1 VGASFSVCAA
11 FARASI
17 HHAATDVF
25 RWRYTAFDWLS
36 LGLLFMA
43 RFLRPVC
50 MIPGGILVAAAT
62 AAAQAGPAAPPVASA
77 STIASASTVEQAIDL
92 AAKGRCQEALP
103 VLKKSAARVPDKD
116 LKYRAAMATARCAM
130 SLGQAETAVTALFL
144 LNREFP
150 HDPEV
155 LYITTRY
162 YGELASRASQELAA
176 TAPSSYQALEL
187 EAEAMES
194 QSRWDDAAAEYK
206 KILQQNPN
214 VPGIH
219 FRLGRVALSKSES
232 PGNTEEA
239 RKEFEQELKID
250 PTNAAAE
257 FSLGEIARRGGQ
269 WDEAVLRF
277 TNASKLDPGF
287 AEAFVALGMSLNS
300 AERFSEAVSPL
311 ERYIKMLP
319 TDAAGHYQ
327 LSIAYARTGRKED
340 AVREMAIQRQILEKA
355 PKGDRP

>member
-1 VGASFSVCAA
+1 M
-11 FARASI
+11 
-17 HHAATDVF
+17 T
-25 RWRYTAFDWLS
+25 
-36 LGLLFMA
+36 

-50 MIPGGILVAAAT
+50 IIPVGMLVAAAT
-62 AAAQAGPAAPPVASA
+62 AVAQTRPAAPSGSA
-77 STIASASTVEQAIDL
+77 PTVEQAIEL

-103 VLKKSAARVPDKD
+103 VLKKSTAHVPDKD
-116 LKYRAAMATARCAM
+116 LKYRAAMATTRCAM

-194 QSRWDDAAAEYK
+194 QNRWDDAGAVYR
-206 KILQQNPN
+206 KILAQNPN

-219 FRLGRVALSKSES
+219 FRLGRVLLSKSQS
-232 PGNTEEA
+232 SANTEEA
-239 RKEFEQELKID
+239 KTEFAEELKVD
-250 PTNAAAE
+250 PSNAAAE
-257 FSLGEIARRGGQ
+257 FSLGEIARRAGQ
-269 WDEAVLRF
+269 WSEAVPHF

-287 AEAFVALGMSLNS
+287 AEAFLALGMSLNS
-300 AERFSEAVSPL
+300 AERYSEAVGSL
-311 ERYIKMLP
+311 ERYVKMLP
-319 TDAAGHYQ
+319 ADPAGHYQ
-327 LSIAYARTGRKED
+327 LSIAYARAGRKVD
-340 AVREMAIQRQILEKA
+340 AAREMAIQRQIIEKTPNA
-355 PKGDRP
+355 SRP